1 MQDSAMT
8 AEHKASLVI
17 DLAIVEL
24 PAMLGHANRFTDTEE
39 NYVLP
44 TPDEKNKNKRN
55 LQPTKERLPNIV
67 HRCTAVIVFR

>member
-1 MQDSAMT
+1 MQKTVAHCHMDCMQDSAMI

-24 PAMLGHANRFTDTEE
+24 PATLGHANRFTDTEE

-44 TPDEKNKNKRN
+44 TPDEKKK
-55 LQPTKERLPNIV
+55 QTKLAA
-67 HRCTAVIVFR
+67 H

>member
-24 PAMLGHANRFTDTEE
+24 PAMLAHANRFTDTEE

-44 TPDEKNKNKRN
+44 TPDETKKQN